1 MCGNGD
7 QYDGFDLVARDAV
20 IACKTLEDWSA
31 EWWKWA
37 IYAPNGE
44 SPAYDDDSGIYA
56 TVNNDGPVFFV
67 AGTGSGTGEV
77 VREFDVPTDTPVF
90 FPVVNA
96 FAVTWPP
103 DPPDYIETTLDDFE
117 QQMKGMHASVDGQ
130 EVDNVEDFLV
140 RNDDFTMSAPKGSN
154 LYELIASAPLPP
166 ELDPGDEFVSGS
178 TGYWLML
185 KNLAPGEHTIE
196 FGGWFDADKNGVFE
210 PDKDDTEVDVTANI
224 NVTDEIAAADDIDA
238 AAAPEPAP
246 ASLDLLV

>member
-56 TVNNDGPVFFV
+56 TVNNNGPVFFV
-67 AGTGSGTGEV
+67 AGTGSGTGAV

-130 EVDNVEDFLV
+130 EIANVEDFLV

-166 ELDPGDEFVSGS
+166 ELDPGGEFVSGS

-224 NVTDEIAAADDIDA
+224 NVTDEVAAADDIDA

>member
-1 MCGNGD
+1 MCGNAD
-7 QYDGFDLVARDAV
+7 QYDGFDLVGRDAV
-20 IACKTLEDWSA
+20 IACKNLEEWSA

-56 TVNNDGPVFFV
+56 NVNNDGPVFFI
-67 AGTGSGTGEV
+67 AGTGSGTGAV
-77 VREFDVPTDTPVF
+77 VREFDVPTDTPIF

-117 QQMKGMHASVDGQ
+117 LQMKGMHAAVDGQ
-130 EVDNVEDFLV
+130 EIANVEDFLV
-140 RNDDFTMSAPKGSN
+140 RNDDFTMAAPKGSN
-154 LYELIASAPLPP
+154 LYELIVPALPP
-166 ELDPGDEFVSGS
+166 ELDPGDEFESGS

-185 KNLAPGEHTIE
+185 KNLAPGEHTIQ
-196 FGGWFDADKNGVFE
+196 FGGWFDGDKNGVFE
-210 PDKDDTEVDVTANI
+210 PDKGDTEVDVTANI
-224 NVTDEIAAADDIDA
+224 NVTNEIAVVDDIDA
-238 AAAPEPAP
+238 AAPEPEP

>member
-1 MCGNGD
+1 MCGIAD

-56 TVNNDGPVFFV
+56 NVNNDGPVFFI
-67 AGTGSGTGEV
+67 AGTGSGTGAV
-77 VREFDVPTDTPVF
+77 VREFDVPADTPIF

-117 QQMKGMHASVDGQ
+117 LQMKGMHASVDGQ
-130 EVDNVEDFLV
+130 EIANVEDFLV
-140 RNDDFTMSAPKGSN
+140 RNDDFTMAAPKGSN
-154 LYELIASAPLPP
+154 LYELIAQYLPP
-166 ELDPGDEFVSGS
+166 ELNPGGEFESGS

-196 FGGWFDADKNGVFE
+196 FGGWFDGDKNGVFE
-210 PDKDDTEVDVTANI
+210 PDKGDTDVDVTAII
-224 NVTDEIAAADDIDA
+224 NVTDQVAAVESAGA
-238 AAAPEPAP
+238 NGLQ
-246 ASLDLLV
+246 SLDLLV

>member
-1 MCGNGD
+1 MCGNTD

-20 IACKTLEDWSA
+20 VACKTYEDWSA

-37 IYAPNGE
+37 TYAPNGE
-44 SPAYDDDSGIYA
+44 SPAYDDDSGVYA
-56 TVNNDGPVFFV
+56 TVDNDGPVFFI
-67 AGTGSGTGEV
+67 AGTGSGTGAV
-77 VREFDVPTDTPVF
+77 VREFDVPADTPVF

-103 DPPDYIETTLDDFE
+103 DPPDYVETTLDDFE
-117 QQMKGMHASVDGQ
+117 LQMKGMHASIDGQ
-130 EVDNVEDFLV
+130 EIANVEDFLV
-140 RNDDFTMSAPKGSN
+140 RNDDFTVAAPKGSN
-154 LYELIASAPLPP
+154 LYELIAASGLPP
-166 ELDPGDEFVSGS
+166 ELDPGDEFASGS

-196 FGGWFDADKNGVFE
+196 FGGWFDANKNGVFE

-224 NVTDEIAAADDIDA
+224 NVTDEAIMVDDIAATA
-238 AAAPEPAP
+238 AEPAP